1 MKKKN
6 YCNWVIFTAF
16 YYIEIKV
23 INIKLINYLRFLY
36 VCYLFATLIAKIMFT
51 SINLICANKLSQF
64 EQEIALLHCLF
75 LSLLS
80 INNNNKIIN

>member
-1 MKKKN
+1 MLPI
-6 YCNWVIFTAF
+6 C
-16 YYIEIKV
+16 
-23 INIKLINYLRFLY
+23 
-36 VCYLFATLIAKIMFT
+36 IAKIMFT
-51 SINLICANKLSQF
+51 STNLICANKLSQF